1 MTALTKIRAAFANSP
16 ESLWI
21 TALLTLGL
29 GCAGV
34 FGLLAAG
41 VLA

>member
-1 MTALTKIRAAFANSP
+1 MSTLAKIRAAFANSP
-16 ESLWI
+16 EPLWI

-34 FGLLAAG
+34 FGLLAVG